1 VGYGEWDV
9 VRWAADQQCFYDAAC
24 AEWAEAGALHFTG
37 RGTLQDF
44 IQVRRIRRHRHM
56 HRWKRSAWALTTLTD
71 AFRLELIN
79 AVSQPS

>member
-1 VGYGEWDV
+1 MHSQAERPVGYGEWDV

-44 IQVRRIRRHRHM
+44 ILVRRIGRYRPAQM
-56 HRWKRSAWALTTLTD
+56 EGKRLGPD
-71 AFRLELIN
+71 GFRLE
-79 AVSQPS
+79 